1 MKDYSLIKTEK
12 RLVAIFMIGA
22 MSFLILFEAF
32 FIGIRI
38 IFENKFQKDNF
49 LSQTQVINE

>member
-1 MKDYSLIKTEK
+1 MKDYSLIKTERK
-12 RLVAIFMIGA
+12 LISIFMIGA

-38 IFENKFQKDNF
+38 IFENQFQKNNF
-49 LSQTQVINE
+49 IEQVQVISG